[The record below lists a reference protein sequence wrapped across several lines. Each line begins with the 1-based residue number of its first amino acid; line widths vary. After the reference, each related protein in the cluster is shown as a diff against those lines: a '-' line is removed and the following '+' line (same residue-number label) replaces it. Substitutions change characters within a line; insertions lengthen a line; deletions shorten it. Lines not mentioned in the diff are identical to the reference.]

1 MVDFERGDL
10 KLQDLQHPKFPICIC
25 HVTMGMEWKDY
36 IGMAKQDFHD
46 TIEKFNI
53 VDEVV
58 SALKAAEVE
67 PSYNIQ

>member
-1 MVDFERGDL
+1 
-10 KLQDLQHPKFPICIC
+10 
-25 HVTMGMEWKDY
+25 MGMEWKDY